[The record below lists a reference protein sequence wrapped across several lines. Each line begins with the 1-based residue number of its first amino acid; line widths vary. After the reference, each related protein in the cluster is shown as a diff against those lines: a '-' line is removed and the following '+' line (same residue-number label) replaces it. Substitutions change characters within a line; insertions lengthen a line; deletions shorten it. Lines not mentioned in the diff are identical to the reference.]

1 MIVLTGRVPPA
12 MEYNYIVTDAS
23 GAVVLR
29 SLESCRY
36 SRQLEAA
43 MLEAGYTIRLN
54 GKPITKTDI
63 RKRGS
68 K

>member
-1 MIVLTGRVPPA
+1 MLSFS
-12 MEYNYIVTDAS
+12 YIVSSPS
-23 GAVVLR
+23 GEVVLQ

-43 MLEAGYTIRLN
+43 MLDAGYTIQLN
-54 GKPITKTDI
+54 GKRITKADI

>member
-1 MIVLTGRVPPA
+1 MVLKDKASPKKK
-12 MEYNYIVTDAS
+12 YSYIVTDTS
-23 GAVVLR
+23 GAAVLQA
-29 SLESCRY
+29 LESCRY

-43 MLEAGYTIRLN
+43 MLDAGYTIQLN
-54 GKPITKTDI
+54 GKRITKADI